1 MTKLPIIREYST
13 IRATNFETVLVVVRS
28 DYANEM
34 YQKLKIKNSE
44 VINVM
49 NPFQPKTKED
59 FKKQLSETNV
69 SALGGNPVAKLE
81 YMKPTTDTCK
91 ENAGAKNM
99 TAEVI
104 AKLQDKC
111 DDDEA
116 LDLKASMNL
125 IMFERGMLA
134 NLTRGPNWDAEDFIL
149 EVRDY
154 FEFAGNSNM
163 RINKFGL
170 CAWLGCSTGQFNE
183 WMNNPAK
190 YGHLATACSRVADI
204 MANDCVMRGENS
216 PAFNIFMLKA
226 AHGMQDRQELT
237 INNNGGV
244 KADEINDV
252 IAKMGLDK

>member
-1 MTKLPIIREYST
+1 
-13 IRATNFETVLVVVRS
+13 
-28 DYANEM
+28 
-34 YQKLKIKNSE
+34 
-44 VINVM
+44 M

-59 FKKQLSETNV
+59 FKKQLAETNV
-69 SALGGNPVAKLE
+69 KAQNVNPRVVLDPAK
-81 YMKPTTDTCK
+81 PPQGTCK
-91 ENAGAKNM
+91 QNAGAKNM

-134 NLTRGPNWDAEDFIL
+134 NLTRGPNWGVEEFIL

-170 CAWLGCSTGQFNE
+170 CAWLGCSTGQFSE
-183 WMNNPAK
+183 WMNNPTK
-190 YGHLATACSRVADI
+190 YGGLSQACSRVADI